1 LLFKQTAETQRKK
14 DTMIERLVK
23 LVKLVEKEL
32 ERDKSLMNDKD
43 IYWDE
48 GYIAGV
54 EHAISVIQGEE

>member
-1 LLFKQTAETQRKK
+1 MGGCLN
-14 DTMIERLVK
+14 MIERLIK
-23 LVKLVEKEL
+23 LVKIIEKEL

-54 EHAISVIQGEE
+54 EHAISVIRGEK

>member
-1 LLFKQTAETQRKK
+1 
-14 DTMIERLVK
+14 MIERLIK
-23 LVKLVEKEL
+23 LVKIIEKEL

-54 EHAISVIQGEE
+54 EHAISVIRGEE

>member
-54 EHAISVIQGEE
+54 EHAISVIRGEK